1 MTLGRP
7 FISLL
12 LVLVHT
18 CFGFLFMSKSPRALY
33 SFIQNGAEPYGDLL
47 SDENVALP
55 EHVAHEM
62 DDLKYQISLI
72 EALEERNK
80 AQLDSFID
88 EQDQ

>member
-1 MTLGRP
+1 
-7 FISLL
+7 
-12 LVLVHT
+12 
-18 CFGFLFMSKSPRALY
+18 MSKSPRALH

-62 DDLKYQISLI
+62 DDLKYQIPLI

>member
-1 MTLGRP
+1 
-7 FISLL
+7 
-12 LVLVHT
+12 
-18 CFGFLFMSKSPRALY
+18 
-33 SFIQNGAEPYGDLL
+33 LL
-47 SDENVALP
+47 SVENVALP